1 MTIHIIAIAA
11 LVISIVVF
19 FFCINLRHQLY
30 TYVDAINSDLRDLD
44 LRMKNFADAKMLERK
59 EQRHAEQKN

>member
-11 LVISIVVF
+11 LVIAIAAIL
-19 FFCINLRHQLY
+19 FCINLRHQLY
-30 TYVDAINSDLRDLD
+30 TYVDAINSDINHMEK
-44 LRMKNFADAKMLERK
+44 RMDNFADARMLERK

>member
-1 MTIHIIAIAA
+1 MTYQIIAIVALVIAIAA
-11 LVISIVVF
+11 ILY
-19 FFCINLRHQLY
+19 CINLRHQLY
-30 TYVDAINSDLRDLD
+30 TYVGVIKSDLRDLN